1 MRSETLGR
9 TYWSVVY
16 KLRELRKM
24 ASFERDHFHKPI
36 NEEVVELLVV
46 VGWLALP
53 LCLSII
59 E

>member
-1 MRSETLGR
+1 MHLQKNTAAFTDR
-9 TYWSVVY
+9 VF
-16 KLRELRKM
+16 
-24 ASFERDHFHKPI
+24 AINI
-36 NEEVVELLVV
+36 NEEVVEPLVV

>member
-1 MRSETLGR
+1 MLGALKKR
-9 TYWSVVY
+9 GRFCGPRFVN
-16 KLRELRKM
+16 R
-24 ASFERDHFHKPI
+24 I
-36 NEEVVELLVV
+36 NEEVVEPLVV